1 MAAYANQKTFTIKR
15 NIVSKNTTEVYLCI
29 YEKSL
34 EKAMIELNGVAFKM
48 YIYLMMN
55 ANNYTFDFSPQY
67 LQNKYNFN
75 RSSIYTAL
83 KELEEKNYIKKIGD
97 NKYIAYETTQEEP
110 KTWWDEALKT
120 DKGAVTVPIRKK
132 QKEQVN
138 YLDNVN
144 WDE

>member
-55 ANNYTFDFSPQY
+55 ANDYTFDFSPQH

-75 RSSIYTAL
+75 RSSVYTAL

-110 KTWWDEALKT
+110 KSWWDEAPKT
-120 DKGAVTVPIRKK
+120 DKGAVIVPIRKK
-132 QKEQVN
+132 TKRTS
-138 YLDNVN
+138 
-144 WDE
+144 

>member
-1 MAAYANQKTFTIKR
+1 MATYANQKTFTIKR
-15 NIVSKNTTEVYLCI
+15 NIVNKNTTEVYLCI

-34 EKAMIELNGVAFKM
+34 EKAMIELNGVAFKI

-55 ANNYTFDFSPQY
+55 ANDYTFDFSPQY

-75 RSSIYTAL
+75 RSSIYAAL

-97 NKYIAYETTQEEP
+97 NKYIAYETAQEEP
-110 KTWWDEALKT
+110 KSWWDEAPKT
-120 DKGAVTVPIRKK
+120 DKGAIIVPIRKK